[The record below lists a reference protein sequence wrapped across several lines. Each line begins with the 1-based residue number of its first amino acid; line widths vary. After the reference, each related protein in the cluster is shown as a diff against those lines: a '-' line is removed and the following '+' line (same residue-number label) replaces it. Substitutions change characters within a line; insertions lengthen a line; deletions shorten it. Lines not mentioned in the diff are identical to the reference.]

1 MTQTKL
7 QPTQRIKKKSALQ
20 TDHTVSEH
28 NHRRQ
33 SVSDTNHDS
42 QCQAV
47 VEESDDQPDLCTIYS
62 TAPGDSI
69 TTTWITAEEGSYYSP
84 EEIR

>member
-1 MTQTKL
+1 M
-7 QPTQRIKKKSALQ
+7 
-20 TDHTVSEH
+20 
-28 NHRRQ
+28 
-33 SVSDTNHDS
+33 SDTTHDS

-69 TTTWITAEEGSYYSP
+69 TTTWITAEENSYYSP

>member
-1 MTQTKL
+1 M
-7 QPTQRIKKKSALQ
+7 
-20 TDHTVSEH
+20 
-28 NHRRQ
+28 
-33 SVSDTNHDS
+33 SDTHPDS

-47 VEESDDQPDLCTIYS
+47 VEESDEQPDLCTIYS

-69 TTTWITAEEGSYYSP
+69 TTTWITAEEDSYCNP

>member
-1 MTQTKL
+1 M
-7 QPTQRIKKKSALQ
+7 
-20 TDHTVSEH
+20 SEH
-28 NHRRQ
+28 TPRRQ
-33 SVSDTNHDS
+33 STRDSRDTS

-47 VEESDDQPDLCTIYS
+47 VEESDNQPDLCTIYS

-69 TTTWITAEEGSYYSP
+69 TTTWITAEEGSYYNP